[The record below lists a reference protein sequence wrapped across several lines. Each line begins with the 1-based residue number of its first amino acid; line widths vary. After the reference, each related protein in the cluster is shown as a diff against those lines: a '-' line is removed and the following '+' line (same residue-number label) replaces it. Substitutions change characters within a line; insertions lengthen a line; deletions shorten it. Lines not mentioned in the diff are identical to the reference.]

1 MENFFGLENKE
12 EVEYELEKT
21 KQNNVFD
28 YVKSINNK
36 DNYLGDNL
44 DNYSSY
50 IITRALA
57 SYSDCIFYVKEINL
71 YPSLGD
77 RLEYDFY
84 YYGIS
89 KKKRFAEWMKRNN
102 ADVDIVSKFYNVS
115 KKKALEFLDIL
126 TESEMKYIK
135 NSLHYGVIEK

>member
-12 EVEYELEKT
+12 EVEYELEKP

-135 NSLHYGVIEK
+135 NSLHYGVIEI

>member
-12 EVEYELEKT
+12 EVEYELEKP

>member
-12 EVEYELEKT
+12 EVEYELEKP

-57 SYSDCIFYVKEINL
+57 SYSDCIFL
-71 YPSLGD
+71 RG
-77 RLEYDFY
+77 
-84 YYGIS
+84 
-89 KKKRFAEWMKRNN
+89 
-102 ADVDIVSKFYNVS
+102 
-115 KKKALEFLDIL
+115 
-126 TESEMKYIK
+126 
-135 NSLHYGVIEK
+135 